1 MLVRKI
7 AREDHVDDVVV
18 FQFSLGQKFLIQK
31 AKDEEV
37 TELAHTSRGLHA
49 RRRPQ
54 GLRWPLSG
62 APDPEVPGRDRQS
75 RIGDVREKRI
85 PSLSLSCVISTRRTT
100 CEISALRHWL

>member
-18 FQFSLGQKFLIQK
+18 FQFSLGQNFLIQK

-37 TELAHTSRGLHA
+37 TELAPTSRGLHA
-49 RRRPQ
+49 RRGPQ

-62 APDPEVPGRDRQS
+62 APDPEVPGRDGQA
-75 RIGDVREKRI
+75 RIGDVRERRI
-85 PSLSLSCVISTRRTT
+85 PSRSLSCFIFTRRTT
-100 CEISALRHWL
+100 WITWAAS